1 MSLIHYVRPFLE
13 LGICKESSMARKTKE
28 TTTSSRSKK
37 TQVPDPPAVMQ
48 VTPEVRPEIHAQVP
62 RDEFR
67 KDVPKIGIS
76 AGTSAG
82 TSSGKSAG
90 PSANYAPINLASQN
104 VEEQIRLRAYEL
116 YLQRRATAGAG
127 SGDENQDWLIAERE
141 IRSRHGGRNQF
152 SAAAGRA

>member
-1 MSLIHYVRPFLE
+1 
-13 LGICKESSMARKTKE
+13 MARKTKE
-28 TTTSSRSKK
+28 TTSTSRSKK
-37 TQVPDPPAVMQ
+37 TQVPDSPAVMQ

-67 KDVPKIGIS
+67 KDVPKIGSS
-76 AGTSAG
+76 AGRSTGTSAG
-82 TSSGKSAG
+82 PA
-90 PSANYAPINLASQN
+90 ANYAPINLASQN
-104 VEEQIRLRAYEL
+104 IEEQIRLRAYEL

-141 IRSRHGGRNQF
+141 VRSRQGGRNQF